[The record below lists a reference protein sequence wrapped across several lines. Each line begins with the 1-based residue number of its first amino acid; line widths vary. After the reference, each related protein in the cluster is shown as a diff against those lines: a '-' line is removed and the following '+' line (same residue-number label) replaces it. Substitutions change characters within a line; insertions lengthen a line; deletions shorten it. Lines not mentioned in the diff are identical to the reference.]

1 MVLEK
6 FNQKAFES
14 KDNAIWLNVA
24 GETLRYS
31 EQIVRLQ
38 KLHYWLQV
46 NGIFNNK
53 PILVAVED
61 DFERASLLMALI
73 SSGRLAIIL
82 DPTGT
87 QYERNQI
94 LTDCYFC
101 AVIAEEVIYQQL
113 NLSSYEVPYLK
124 IIKPKKTTGVFGRLL
139 GKKANKE
146 IETSWPNLPNGN
158 VLSES
163 IKASSDDLAYIVFT
177 SGTTSKPKGVE
188 IQYGA
193 LLSQMAALKKQ
204 YELSEVSRLLNTLPL
219 HHVDGFLQGPAV
231 AWYSGASVHR
241 PCVFSTQHLASYLN
255 SIYRERI
262 THLIAVPTML
272 SVIHRLGREWGENF
286 TSPDF
291 QFVVSS
297 AGHLEVALWKS
308 FETDFNVQVVNMYG
322 LSETGASA
330 LFSGPDDDSRRL
342 GTIGK
347 SVNSEIRIIDNGG
360 HPVIFGEV
368 GELLIS
374 SPQLMKGYH
383 GDAQSSSQVLQNGW
397 LSSGDLVKQLDT
409 GHIELVGRKK
419 NQIISGGK
427 NISPEE
433 VAEVI
438 NLHANVVESIVLGQ
452 VDHDWGESV
461 AALIV
466 CADEKAS
473 DIELTSWCRNRLS
486 EFKVPKHLY
495 IVNELVKGPS
505 GKILV
510 REARE
515 ELDRQMIIHAEN
527 NAQHQTIDSQV
538 RAIAASVFRIEQAEL
553 HDFSSPENTVG
564 WDSLAHMELIVE
576 LEKAFGI
583 YISTHDIMHINS
595 IEHAIDICRQQVE
608 R

>member
-219 HHVDGFLQGPAV
+219 HHVDGCLQGPAV

-297 AGHLEVALWKS
+297 AGHLEVA
-308 FETDFNVQVVNMYG
+308 
-322 LSETGASA
+322 
-330 LFSGPDDDSRRL
+330 
-342 GTIGK
+342 
-347 SVNSEIRIIDNGG
+347 
-360 HPVIFGEV
+360 
-368 GELLIS
+368 
-374 SPQLMKGYH
+374 
-383 GDAQSSSQVLQNGW
+383 
-397 LSSGDLVKQLDT
+397 
-409 GHIELVGRKK
+409 
-419 NQIISGGK
+419 
-427 NISPEE
+427 
-433 VAEVI
+433 
-438 NLHANVVESIVLGQ
+438 
-452 VDHDWGESV
+452 
-461 AALIV
+461 
-466 CADEKAS
+466 
-473 DIELTSWCRNRLS
+473 
-486 EFKVPKHLY
+486 
-495 IVNELVKGPS
+495 
-505 GKILV
+505 
-510 REARE
+510 
-515 ELDRQMIIHAEN
+515 
-527 NAQHQTIDSQV
+527 
-538 RAIAASVFRIEQAEL
+538 
-553 HDFSSPENTVG
+553 
-564 WDSLAHMELIVE
+564 
-576 LEKAFGI
+576 
-583 YISTHDIMHINS
+583 
-595 IEHAIDICRQQVE
+595 
-608 R
+608 